1 MTKHISHSILRVLA
15 LTVLLM
21 ITTSVIPKT
30 AAAATAV
37 VGLGC
42 SASSNG
48 GNLTIPISSTVGEGD
63 TILIAV
69 QVVARNED
77 LVGVT
82 DSVGNTYTRLVKHLG
97 IVIGPEGL
105 EENDTHH
112 VYAAFDAHALNGGQ
126 TITVGWGFSNAL
138 EACAVKVSGLYQSP
152 FDQSAS
158 AHTNNTSP
166 DSGNTVIT
174 SLADEVLIGTFGW
187 FCFPNSPCNAD
198 ATAGAGYT
206 EAIEGQDVMIE
217 HRTVNTTGTYNAN
230 ATLSASSDWNAA
242 IVTFKVDT
250 TPPVIT
256 PQVSGTVGQNGWYTS
271 NVVVSWTVTDPESR
285 VISTCSPTTINADT
299 AGVQVTCNA
308 TSSGGTSTQSVTV
321 KRDATPPTITATAAP
336 APNGNGWNNSDVTVS
351 FTCADAMSGLVGA
364 CPANQVLSTEGSTVN
379 STPQSISDQAG
390 NSASSNVVTVK
401 IDKTAPGVT
410 VTGVSDGA
418 TYDPDNV
425 PTASCSTTDV
435 LAGVTTQ
442 ATLSITGG
450 NPDGTGSFT
459 ATCSGAIDNA
469 GNNGSASVTYSVAYN
484 WSGFFQP
491 VDNLPVVNTVNAG
504 QAIPVKFSLGGDY
517 GLNIFAAG
525 YPASQQVSCGSSGG
539 GSSSPIE
546 ETVTAGSSSL
556 QYDPGTQHYIYV
568 WKTDKAWAGSCRQL
582 IVRLIDGTE
591 HIALFQFNGKVRS
604 AAASDTADATAIAER
619 IFLPLVNR

>member
-97 IVIGPEGL
+97 IVIGPQGL

-138 EACAVKVSGLYQSP
+138 EACAVKISGLYQSP

-166 DSGNTVIT
+166 DSGNTVTT
-174 SLADEVLIGTFGW
+174 SLADEILIGTFGW

-425 PTASCSTTDV
+425 PTSFMQHNGCARRCDD
-435 LAGVTTQ
+435 AGHPHH
-442 ATLSITGG
+442 G
-450 NPDGTGSFT
+450 
-459 ATCSGAIDNA
+459 
-469 GNNGSASVTYSVAYN
+469 
-484 WSGFFQP
+484 
-491 VDNLPVVNTVNAG
+491 
-504 QAIPVKFSLGGDY
+504 
-517 GLNIFAAG
+517 
-525 YPASQQVSCGSSGG
+525 
-539 GSSSPIE
+539 
-546 ETVTAGSSSL
+546 
-556 QYDPGTQHYIYV
+556 
-568 WKTDKAWAGSCRQL
+568 RQ
-582 IVRLIDGTE
+582 
-591 HIALFQFNGKVRS
+591 S
-604 AAASDTADATAIAER
+604 
-619 IFLPLVNR
+619 